1 MNSTSQCHQLC
12 PYPCHQ
18 HRAIHPGQESIPGLV
33 NHDWMI
39 DWHKFRV
46 RHCNWLVANVTKNW
60 ALATRN
66 LELVAS
72 RRLTF
77 FPLGIWNSKVN
88 GLFFKRKHKA
98 AVDNCCKTK
107 RRSYDHHIYPAPYC
121 FSGFSQF
128 GYRGRKRD
136 VAKIVTSRD
145 K

>member
-77 FPLGIWNSKVN
+77 FPLRIWNSKVN
-88 GLFFKRKHKA
+88 GLFLKENIKLPWTIVVKQS
-98 AVDNCCKTK
+98 DNLMITIFTRRHIVSKPFHLATK
-107 RRSYDHHIYPAPYC
+107 IFRL
-121 FSGFSQF
+121 
-128 GYRGRKRD
+128 
-136 VAKIVTSRD
+136 VASWLP
-145 K
+145 